1 MNGFIKNAIQHYK
14 STLMLFILIFFI
26 GVSSYNSIP
35 KESQPDIEIPY
46 ISIDVSFEG
55 ISPEDSEKF
64 IVKPLESQLNNVE
77 NVIYAESEAG
87 EGYGWVYLKFEAGT
101 DTNIALDNVREAVNI
116 AKSDLPQ
123 GADEPIIAEL
133 STASERPVLEFMLS
147 GNVEERV
154 LSNIA
159 EKLKEEI
166 NTLQEVLEVDI
177 GGQRKEMIDITISPE
192 KMSLY
197 NLNQS
202 EIATFFSN
210 NNQLIPVGSIENEK
224 GFFSLKISG
233 SIDNTY
239 DILDFPVKVI
249 NGTVI
254 LFRDVAEIKRIY
266 KDPTSFARINGEKTI
281 SFSIKKRTGQNI
293 LDTVNKTK
301 SIIEEAKK
309 ILPESVHFR
318 YTYDGSKQVK
328 ELLSDLENN
337 IISSVFL
344 VFIVILVSLGF
355 RTSLLVAFAIPG
367 SFLMGIIALSLMGIS
382 LNMVVLF
389 ALIMSIG
396 MLVDGAIVVS
406 EYADKKMQSG
416 LNKKEAYIEASTR
429 MYMPIVSSTATTL
442 AAFIPLLFWPSTT
455 GEFMRYL
462 PLTLIVTLTS
472 SVFMAL
478 VFIPTLGSKFGK
490 KYNNK
495 TEIHNLKMIK
505 NSQYEE
511 IKGLEKL
518 YYPLLNF
525 SIKKPIITILSA
537 TLLSVIIS
545 FAYYHSNEGTI
556 FFPKSNSDSMNILV
570 KLDGD
575 FSLIEKDIF
584 VQEVET
590 KLINNFSQYVDTFYT
605 KTRHSDSTI
614 GRIKL
619 TLVDWQKR
627 PNSSDLAQLIREKFS
642 DTIGYIVEVSES
654 KEGPSNGKDLELSVG
669 SSSSELLNNTVSTLI
684 YEFKKLDYLIDV
696 EDSIP
701 SVGMQWDFS
710 IDRAKAASFG
720 TSSIEIGS
728 MIQMIT
734 TGVKIADYRPEDV
747 IDELDVRMRYSKD
760 SRDLNTLNT
769 LMVSTPQGQVPISTF
784 VDQRLIPKVTSIFRM
799 NGMRD
804 VEIKANFIEG
814 VKLSDKIDELQ
825 SIIDRVINNNT
836 NIRLDFEG
844 VQEEQNSTSSFLT
857 KAFSIAIF
865 LMFLILLTQFNSFYQ
880 TFVVLSAIIFST
892 MGVIGLLYI
901 IGQPFGIVMGG
912 IGIISLA
919 GIVINNNIVLID
931 TFNEKMNLY
940 NGDYNKSIIETGL
953 ERLRPVFLTTIT
965 TILGLLPMALK
976 LNISVFEGSILY
988 NAPSSQFWYQ
998 LAYSIIGGMTF
1009 AFFITLL
1016 VTPALLVVFKK
1027 LDLLNYSRKILT
1039 QQNHLNKNDLQEA
1052 FKKSND

>member
-1 MNGFIKNAIQHYK
+1 
-14 STLMLFILIFFI
+14 
-26 GVSSYNSIP
+26 
-35 KESQPDIEIPY
+35 
-46 ISIDVSFEG
+46 
-55 ISPEDSEKF
+55 
-64 IVKPLESQLNNVE
+64 
-77 NVIYAESEAG
+77 
-87 EGYGWVYLKFEAGT
+87 
-101 DTNIALDNVREAVNI
+101 
-116 AKSDLPQ
+116 
-123 GADEPIIAEL
+123 
-133 STASERPVLEFMLS
+133 
-147 GNVEERV
+147 
-154 LSNIA
+154 
-159 EKLKEEI
+159 
-166 NTLQEVLEVDI
+166 
-177 GGQRKEMIDITISPE
+177 
-192 KMSLY
+192 
-197 NLNQS
+197 
-202 EIATFFSN
+202 
-210 NNQLIPVGSIENEK
+210 
-224 GFFSLKISG
+224 
-233 SIDNTY
+233 
-239 DILDFPVKVI
+239 
-249 NGTVI
+249 
-254 LFRDVAEIKRIY
+254 
-266 KDPTSFARINGEKTI
+266 
-281 SFSIKKRTGQNI
+281 
-293 LDTVNKTK
+293 
-301 SIIEEAKK
+301 
-309 ILPESVHFR
+309 
-318 YTYDGSKQVK
+318 
-328 ELLSDLENN
+328 
-337 IISSVFL
+337 
-344 VFIVILVSLGF
+344 
-355 RTSLLVAFAIPG
+355 
-367 SFLMGIIALSLMGIS
+367 
-382 LNMVVLF
+382 
-389 ALIMSIG
+389 
-396 MLVDGAIVVS
+396 
-406 EYADKKMQSG
+406 MQSG